1 MGSRR
6 VHRSLVRG
14 SEPEPQLSCLKP
26 QVPRSPWLRSCC
38 PSSQGAKN
46 PHAARS
52 TDSAACGEDSRHG
65 HAGLSVL
72 REGHAGRRRALGA
85 GPFHRRWGWGARPLR
100 VGAAGLP
107 SSGGVPRRG
116 CRRKRDRQP
125 KVSRENGD
133 MGHAGPGPSAAEQ
146 RCAWRGPAAGG
157 TLRWPWRG
165 AEGSCSGR
173 AGVRRSRAE
182 GAWGAVGGGRAAGP
196 RRKAARGAGASRGGS
211 CSRACF
217 GMEGDRASEGRGA
230 GHGGRCTPGPAVG
243 AALPPAPG
251 WCTWPGRVPEAP
263 VASWA
268 TVNPV

>member
-85 GPFHRRWGWGARPLR
+85 GPFH
-100 VGAAGLP
+100 
-107 SSGGVPRRG
+107 PRRG
-116 CRRKRDRQP
+116 
-125 KVSRENGD
+125 
-133 MGHAGPGPSAAEQ
+133 
-146 RCAWRGPAAGG
+146 
-157 TLRWPWRG
+157 
-165 AEGSCSGR
+165 
-173 AGVRRSRAE
+173 
-182 GAWGAVGGGRAAGP
+182 GGG
-196 RRKAARGAGASRGGS
+196 KAA
-211 CSRACF
+211 
-217 GMEGDRASEGRGA
+217 
-230 GHGGRCTPGPAVG
+230 
-243 AALPPAPG
+243 
-251 WCTWPGRVPEAP
+251 
-263 VASWA
+263 
-268 TVNPV
+268 